1 MFKKLS
7 QTEIEDL
14 AQFLADPQR
23 PNDTMCFQ
31 ELQGFLFAVAC
42 SPVLIPTP
50 AWMAIVSN
58 DEEIGFKNET
68 EAQKIMSFIVSLYNG
83 INEAVLERSD
93 SLPLGCEF
101 REDVDKNFDEELA
114 ISQWSRGFMMGHDW
128 LSDVWDEHLPDELDE
143 EFGSTA
149 MVLSFFSS
157 KRLGELYHLEA
168 TTTPRHRRP
177 RVTFTEYSEKVR
189 ELFPAALSSYA
200 HIGRT
205 ISEILTG
212 SRESDA
218 QVV

>member
-1 MFKKLS
+1 VRRGSIEAINYVATASPRYMFKKLS

-58 DEEIGFKNET
+58 DADIGFK
-68 EAQKIMSFIVSLYNG
+68 
-83 INEAVLERSD
+83 
-93 SLPLGCEF
+93 
-101 REDVDKNFDEELA
+101 EELA
-114 ISQWSRGFMMGHDW
+114 ISQWSHGFMMGHDW